1 MGTNICIIDNSYN
14 LIERRYTMATEAQLR
29 AIKKWSTEKVD
40 EIKIRVPKGQK
51 HIAKAHAEKQGE
63 SLNSFISRAITETM
77 ERDNT
82 PDTTPTE

>member
-51 HIAKAHAEKQGE
+51 AEIQTFAKAHGETVNAFVNRLIRDAMTAEKNG
-63 SLNSFISRAITETM
+63 
-77 ERDNT
+77 T
-82 PDTTPTE
+82 PRTK

>member
-14 LIERRYTMATEAQLR
+14 LTERRYTMATEAQLR

-51 HIAKAHAEKQGE
+51 AEIQAFAKAHGETVNAFVNRLIRDAMTAEKNG
-63 SLNSFISRAITETM
+63 
-77 ERDNT
+77 T
-82 PDTTPTE
+82 PRTK

>member
-1 MGTNICIIDNSYN
+1 MGTNICIIDNLDN

-51 HIAKAHAEKQGE
+51 AESVCKSTRRNGQR
-63 SLNSFISRAITETM
+63 ICQ
-77 ERDNT
+77 
-82 PDTTPTE
+82 PTDS

>member
-1 MGTNICIIDNSYN
+1 MGTNIYIIDNLDN

-51 HIAKAHAEKQGE
+51 AKIQAFAKAHGETVNAFVNRLIRDAMTAEKNG
-63 SLNSFISRAITETM
+63 
-77 ERDNT
+77 T
-82 PDTTPTE
+82 PRTK

>member
-29 AIKKWSTEKVD
+29 AIKKWSAEKVD

-51 HIAKAHAEKQGE
+51 AEIQAFAKAHGETVNAFVNRLIHDAMTAEKNG
-63 SLNSFISRAITETM
+63 
-77 ERDNT
+77 T
-82 PDTTPTE
+82 PRTK

>member
-1 MGTNICIIDNSYN
+1 MGTNIYIIDNLDN

-51 HIAKAHAEKQGE
+51 AEIQAFAKAHGETVNAFVNRLIHNAMTAEKNG
-63 SLNSFISRAITETM
+63 
-77 ERDNT
+77 T
-82 PDTTPTE
+82 PRTK